1 MTLQLHKPDGRG
13 GLVPT
18 PPPGKSRGK
27 TRTEDWR
34 ASLRSGRWRAAPLRN
49 SEMNPTS
56 TFAAAAFWVCLA
68 AMTFVLLLWGYGS
81 HFWH

>member
-1 MTLQLHKPDGRG
+1 MTLQLHRPAGRG

-18 PPPGKSRGK
+18 PPPGRSRA
-27 TRTEDWR
+27 EDWR
-34 ASLRSGRWRAAPLRN
+34 KGLRSYRWRVARLGN

-56 TFAAAAFWVCLA
+56 TVASVAFWIVLA
-68 AMTFVLLLWGYGS
+68 GLTFGLLLWGYGS

>member
-18 PPPGKSRGK
+18 NPRDDPR
-27 TRTEDWR
+27 DWR
-34 ASLRSGRWRAAPLRN
+34 RDLVSRRWRPARLGN

-56 TFAAAAFWVCLA
+56 TRMAVLFWVGLA
-68 AMTFVLLLWGYGS
+68 ALTFVLLMAGYGS
-81 HFWH
+81 NFWK

>member
-1 MTLQLHKPDGRG
+1 MTLQLHRPDGRG

-18 PPPGKSRGK
+18 PPPGNSPS
-27 TRTEDWR
+27 EDWR
-34 ASLRSGRWRAAPLRN
+34 KGLLSRRWRVAPLRN

-56 TFAAAAFWVCLA
+56 TVAAVAFWVGLA
-68 AMTFVLLLWGYGS
+68 ALTFALLLWGYGS

>member
-1 MTLQLHKPDGRG
+1 MTLQLHRPDGRG

-18 PPPGKSRGK
+18 PPVKNGS
-27 TRTEDWR
+27 EDWR
-34 ASLRSGRWRAAPLRN
+34 KGLLSRRWRVAPLRN

-56 TFAAAAFWVCLA
+56 TVAAVAFWVALA
-68 AMTFVLLLWGYGS
+68 ALTFALLLWGYGS

>member
-1 MTLQLHKPDGRG
+1 MTLQLHRPDGRG

-18 PPPGKSRGK
+18 PPPAKGKGK
-27 TRTEDWR
+27 PEDWR
-34 ASLRSGRWRAAPLRN
+34 KGLRSGRWRAAPLRN

-56 TFAAAAFWVCLA
+56 TVAAVAFWVCLA
-68 AMTFVLLLWGYGS
+68 AVTFVLLLWGYGS